1 MQIALKAYFNDLN
14 TTLDLLKP
22 AVVYNMDEVAIFFE
36 LSNDYTLEVKG
47 TKIVGKW
54 SSGKEKVR
62 VTLIITAASTGHL
75 LPPFLFFKCS
85 KPRDKTFKDIPP
97 KEDVTFKDDEMKK
110 IIRRSQ
116 VSTCQNYTGW
126 NNKRIMEKF
135 YIPFYVKY
143 TNPNSLLIF
152 DNHGSHISDNTISI
166 LKENNIEHLPL
177 APNTTPICQ
186 PVDVGIG
193 CVIKAKI
200 KRYFEEWLIDK
211 YDNDPEFIK
220 KHPKKKNKY
229 IFKSPDKALIIKW
242 VVQAYE
248 EIDKKTII
256 GSKL

>member
-1 MQIALKAYFNDLN
+1 
-14 TTLDLLKP
+14 
-22 AVVYNMDEVAIFFE
+22 
-36 LSNDYTLEVKG
+36 
-47 TKIVGKW
+47 
-54 SSGKEKVR
+54 
-62 VTLIITAASTGHL
+62 
-75 LPPFLFFKCS
+75 
-85 KPRDKTFKDIPP
+85 
-97 KEDVTFKDDEMKK
+97 MKK